1 MTVSKLLYPVEGGE
15 QFKNSHFN
23 SIPEFCC
30 ARKAYGEREATIQLR
45 KLGEVFLKHGMQEE
59 FALFLNHRH
68 FPLNEGEV
76 LVETVN
82 ADGTLSVTMPWKISE
97 DGEVAEPTSNA
108 YWEKHCFSPESL
120 VIPQTW
126 LFSDDGGGAIPYEYI
141 NSSIPLPSP
150 SIDFVK
156 DLHQA
161 LSAMGLSKLFGL
173 KRLGDVRSVQTFEV
187 TPSKEER
194 TSLTGFGK
202 EPEGDWDLDGKEF
215 KVLWY
220 FKDNG
225 DPVHTCDCNKCG
237 SCVNCR

>member
-1 MTVSKLLYPVEGGE
+1 MTVSKLLQPVEGT
-15 QFKNSHFN
+15 QLKNSHFN

-45 KLGEVFLKHGMQEE
+45 KLGEVFLKYRMQEE

-68 FPLNEGEV
+68 FPLTEGEV

-82 ADGTLSVTMPWKISE
+82 NDGTLSVTIPWKISE
-97 DGEVAEPTSNA
+97 DGEEVEPTPNA
-108 YWEKHCFSPESL
+108 YWEKHCLSPGSL
-120 VIPQTW
+120 VVPQTW
-126 LFSDDGGGAIPYEYI
+126 RFSDDGEVMPYEYI
-141 NSSIPLPSP
+141 SSSSALTPPP
-150 SIDFVK
+150 TAFVK
-156 DLHQA
+156 ELYHS
-161 LSAMGLSKLFGL
+161 LSAMGLGHLFGL
-173 KRLGDVRSVQTFEV
+173 KRLGDIRTMKTFEI

-202 EPEGDWDLDGKEF
+202 VPEGDWDLEGKEF

-225 DPVHTCDCNKCG
+225 DPVHSCSCNKCG
-237 SCVNCR
+237 TCDNC